1 MRRSAG
7 PRATARVPAPLT
19 VLCVSVCREPPFSP
33 GNGDDA
39 FPAFALAGLAGVAAT
54 IGLLFVTLRW
64 ITKNRE
70 LRQSQVKTAT
80 ADRPAGQTSATTP

>member
-1 MRRSAG
+1 
-7 PRATARVPAPLT
+7 
-19 VLCVSVCREPPFSP
+19 VCREPPFSP

-39 FPAFALAGLAGVAAT
+39 FPAFALAGVAAT

>member
-1 MRRSAG
+1 
-7 PRATARVPAPLT
+7 V
-19 VLCVSVCREPPFSP
+19 
-33 GNGDDA
+33 
-39 FPAFALAGLAGVAAT
+39 AGVAAT